1 MNYCIPCRRPL
12 NGTVTCPECGA
23 YESETAP
30 ANDRS
35 DSAPAADPAALDG
48 LFSEGPGSVEP
59 SGVSSLP
66 LPTAEEPAARRRC
79 PPRLKKY
86 GGRTLAAATFA
97 MLGSLATALLL
108 PQPSAGTPG
117 AAPSP
122 ERASPDEPDVRV
134 TEPPR
139 ASPSPSPE
147 RPATHPARGDVR
159 DRDGTGRP
167 RATVTDRESPT
178 PRTPTA
184 TSSPPPP
191 VKARPAPGPASG
203 LPTKPASSP
212 TVTPSAT
219 PPSSPSA
226 SPTSSAL
233 PSITGVPETGGR
245 PESPAP

>member
-1 MNYCIPCRRPL
+1 MDYCIPCRRTL

-23 YESETAP
+23 YEADTVP

-35 DSAPAADPAALDG
+35 DSAPAADPAVLDG
-48 LFSEGPGSVEP
+48 LFSEGPGSYESP
-59 SGVSSLP
+59 DVSSSP
-66 LPTAEEPAARRRC
+66 TPTADVPAARRRC

-108 PQPSAGTPG
+108 PQQSAGTPG

-122 ERASPDEPDVRV
+122 EQATPDEPDVRV

-139 ASPSPSPE
+139 ASRSPE

-159 DRDGTGRP
+159 DRKGTGRP
-167 RATVTDRESPT
+167 RATATDRESPT
-178 PRTPTA
+178 PQASAA
-184 TSSPPPP
+184 TTSPRPP
-191 VKARPAPGPASG
+191 VKARPTPRPSSARPS
-203 LPTKPASSP
+203 KPASPPTATPPPSP
-212 TVTPSAT
+212 PAS

-226 SPTSSAL
+226 SPTSSPL
-233 PSITGVPETGGR
+233 PSTTGVPETGGQ
-245 PESPAP
+245 PTA